1 MTTDMMDPPAVP
13 DAALAAAL
21 PSFRWSDLRFLLVL
35 LLPGLTLLGVWLDP
49 AASAW
54 RAAAFYLSVVALDAL
69 LPGGRLSPPPA
80 RNSLYFVL
88 LMRLYVPLQ
97 LALQLSAA
105 WTALHSSWPL
115 ALGLALSVGFVAG
128 AQGIT
133 VAHELGHSRHRMDRF
148 LGWVLMTSVSYA
160 HFMVEHYRG
169 HHPRAATLDDP
180 ASARRG
186 ESLWRF
192 LPRTLWG
199 GLRSAWAL
207 ESVQRSQLKLSMAAS
222 PLVWAF
228 AAQAVLWLLAAWAG
242 PVLLLFW
249 LVQAV
254 FAVWLLET
262 VNYIEH
268 YGLLR
273 GHSGGRREAF
283 GAMHAWNADHLV
295 SNSLLINLQRHSD
308 HHMHPWKPYA
318 SLQRLAP
325 TPQLPTGYAGCLVI
339 AAIPTLWFR
348 VMHPRLGS

>member
-1 MTTDMMDPPAVP
+1 MNSAAVP
-13 DAALAAAL
+13 PEAPADAL
-21 PSFRWSDLRFLLVL
+21 PGFRPSDLRFLLVL
-35 LLPGLTLLGVWLDP
+35 LLPGFTLLGVWSDP

-54 RAAAFYLSVVALDAL
+54 RAAAFYLSVVALDLL
-69 LPGGRLSPPPA
+69 LPGGRQSPSPA
-80 RNSLYFVL
+80 RSSLYFVV

-105 WTALHSSWPL
+105 WIALHSSWPI

-133 VAHELGHSRHRMDRF
+133 VAHELGHSRHRLDRF

-199 GLRSAWAL
+199 SWRSAWAL
-207 ESVQRSQLKLSMAAS
+207 EFLQRRQLNRAWAGS

-228 AAQAVLWLLAAWAG
+228 AAQAVLWLVVAWAG
-242 PVLLLFW
+242 PTLLLFW
-249 LVQAV
+249 LVQAA

-268 YGLLR
+268 YGLVR

-283 GAMHAWNADHLV
+283 GATHAWNADHLV

-325 TPQLPTGYAGCLVI
+325 TPQLPTGYAGCLAI
-339 AAIPTLWFR
+339 AAIPPLWFS

>member
-1 MTTDMMDPPAVP
+1 MTTDTMDPPAVEVEAIP
-13 DAALAAAL
+13 APL
-21 PSFRWSDLRFLLVL
+21 PGFRPSDLRFLLVL
-35 LLPGLTLLGVWLDP
+35 LLPGFTLLGVWSDP

-54 RAAAFYLSVVALDAL
+54 RAAAVYLSVVALDAL

-80 RNSLYFVL
+80 RSSLYFVV

-105 WTALHSSWPL
+105 WIALHSSWPV

-133 VAHELGHSRHRMDRF
+133 VAHELGHSRHRLDRF
-148 LGWVLMTSVSYA
+148 LGWVLMSSVCYA

-169 HHPRAATLDDP
+169 HHPRAATPDDP
-180 ASARRG
+180 ASAHLG

-199 GLRSAWAL
+199 SWRSAWAL
-207 ESVQRSQLKLSMAAS
+207 ESRQLEQFKRSWAGS
-222 PLVWAF
+222 PLVWSL
-228 AAQAVLWLLAAWAG
+228 AVQMLLMLAAAWAG
-242 PVLLLFW
+242 PTLLLFW
-249 LVQAV
+249 LVQAA

-268 YGLLR
+268 YGLQR

-339 AAIPTLWFR
+339 AAIPTLWFS

>member
-1 MTTDMMDPPAVP
+1 MTTDTMDPAAVP
-13 DAALAAAL
+13 AQVQAAPL
-21 PSFRWSDLRFLLVL
+21 PGFRLSNLRFLLVL
-35 LLPGLTLLGVWLDP
+35 LLPGFTLLGVWSDP
-49 AASAW
+49 EASAW

-80 RNSLYFVL
+80 RSSLYFVV

-105 WTALHSSWPL
+105 WIALHSSWPV

-133 VAHELGHSRHRMDRF
+133 VAHELGHSRHPIDRF
-148 LGWVLMTSVSYA
+148 LGWVLMSSVCYA

-169 HHPRAATLDDP
+169 HHPRAATPDDP
-180 ASARRG
+180 ASAHLG
-186 ESLWRF
+186 ESLWHF

-207 ESVQRSQLKLSMAAS
+207 ESRQLEQFKRSWAGS
-222 PLVWAF
+222 PLVWSL
-228 AAQAVLWLLAAWAG
+228 AVQMLLMLAAAWAG
-242 PVLLLFW
+242 PTLLLFW
-249 LVQAV
+249 LVQAA

-268 YGLLR
+268 YGLQR

-325 TPQLPTGYAGCLVI
+325 TPQLPTGYAGCLAI
-339 AAIPTLWFR
+339 AAIPPLWFR

>member
-1 MTTDMMDPPAVP
+1 MTTDTMEPYEVAGE
-13 DAALAAAL
+13 ALDTPL
-21 PSFRWSDLRFLLVL
+21 PGFRPSDLRFLLVL
-35 LLPGLTLLGVWLDP
+35 LLPGFTLLGVWSDP

-54 RAAAFYLSVVALDAL
+54 RAAVFYLSVVALDIW
-69 LPGGRLSPPPA
+69 LPGGRQSPSPA
-80 RNSLYFVL
+80 RSSLYFVV

-105 WTALHSSWPL
+105 WIALHASWQVAL
-115 ALGLALSVGFVAG
+115 ALALSVGFVAG

-133 VAHELGHSRHRMDRF
+133 VAHELGHSRHRLDRF
-148 LGWVLMTSVSYA
+148 LGWVLMSSVSYA

-169 HHPRAATLDDP
+169 HHPRAATQDDP

-186 ESLWRF
+186 ETLWRF

-199 GLRSAWAL
+199 SLRSAWAL
-207 ESVQRSQLKLSMAAS
+207 ESLQRRQLKRAWAGS
-222 PLVWAF
+222 PLAWAF
-228 AAQAVLWLLAAWAG
+228 AAQAALWLVVAWAG
-242 PVLLLFW
+242 PTLLLFW
-249 LVQAV
+249 LVQAA

-268 YGLLR
+268 YGLQR

-339 AAIPTLWFR
+339 AAIPPLWFS

>member
-1 MTTDMMDPPAVP
+1 MAIETMNPVGMPAQEQT
-13 DAALAAAL
+13 AAL
-21 PSFRWSDLRFLLVL
+21 PGFRMSDLRFLLLL
-35 LLPGLTLLGVWLDP
+35 LLPGFTLLGVWSEP
-49 AASAW
+49 YASAW
-54 RAAAFYLSVVALDAL
+54 RTAAFYLSVVALDAL

-80 RNSLYFVL
+80 RSSLYFVV

-105 WTALHSSWPL
+105 WIALHSSWPV

-133 VAHELGHSRHRMDRF
+133 VAHELGHSRHRLDRF
-148 LGWVLMTSVSYA
+148 LGWMLMSSVSYA

-180 ASARRG
+180 ASARLG

-207 ESVQRSQLKLSMAAS
+207 ESQQRRQLKRSWAGS

-228 AAQAVLWLLAAWAG
+228 AAQAALWLVVAWAG
-242 PVLLLFW
+242 PTLLLFW
-249 LVQAV
+249 LVQAA

-268 YGLLR
+268 YGLVR
-273 GHSGGRREAF
+273 GDSGGRREAF

-318 SLQRLAP
+318 SLERLAP
-325 TPQLPTGYAGCLVI
+325 TPQLPTGYAGCLVL
-339 AAIPTLWFR
+339 AAIPPLWFG

>member
-1 MTTDMMDPPAVP
+1 
-13 DAALAAAL
+13 
-21 PSFRWSDLRFLLVL
+21 
-35 LLPGLTLLGVWLDP
+35 
-49 AASAW
+49 
-54 RAAAFYLSVVALDAL
+54 
-69 LPGGRLSPPPA
+69 
-80 RNSLYFVL
+80 
-88 LMRLYVPLQ
+88 MRLYVPLQ

-105 WTALHSSWPL
+105 WIALHSSWPV

-133 VAHELGHSRHRMDRF
+133 VAHELGHSRHRLDRF
-148 LGWVLMTSVSYA
+148 LGWVLMSSVCYA

-169 HHPRAATLDDP
+169 HHPRAATPDDP
-180 ASARRG
+180 ASAHLG
-186 ESLWRF
+186 ESLWHF

-207 ESVQRSQLKLSMAAS
+207 ESRQLEQFKRSWAGS
-222 PLVWAF
+222 PLVWSL
-228 AAQAVLWLLAAWAG
+228 AVQMLLMLAAAWAG
-242 PVLLLFW
+242 PTLLLFW
-249 LVQAV
+249 LVQAA

-268 YGLLR
+268 YGLQR

-325 TPQLPTGYAGCLVI
+325 TPQLPTGYAGCLAI
-339 AAIPTLWFR
+339 AAIPPLWFR